1 MKKLILFF
9 TISILLSNINKLH
22 SQNIY
27 DIVTYKGKIGT
38 SDVILKMSYGGNIL
52 LGEYYYSKYKKTIS
66 FQSEKNY
73 VDESEIVI
81 LKEYIDNN
89 FANYEQVLKAMEKST
104 GYFKFKLQDLNKY
117 EDQKTLKGMW
127 FSSDGK
133 KSYEVILTKI

>member
-1 MKKLILFF
+1 MKKLILFL
-9 TISILLSNINKLH
+9 ILSILLCNINKLH

-38 SDVILKMSYGGNIL
+38 SDVVLKMSYAGDIL
-52 LGEYYYSKYKKTIS
+52 LGEYYYSKFNKTIS
-66 FQSEKNY
+66 YRSEKNY

-89 FANYEQVLKAMEKST
+89 FANYEQVIKAMEKST

-117 EDQKTLKGMW
+117 EDQKTLKGRW